1 MSTLVWAILLL
12 LAALV
17 VIAIEMFVP
26 SAGMLAILSTL
37 LIVSAIVVGFFHSVP
52 TGVGLMIAVA
62 LLMPLIFLVF
72 VHVWPNTPIGKRVL
86 IGTINQEDVVLTGE
100 HYDERE
106 QLVGKQGIARTKM
119 LPSGMV
125 VIDGTKY
132 DAVSEGMAI
141 EPGDPVKVIAIR
153 AFKIIVR
160 KLDPSETVTSS
171 SLEDD
176 DILSRPIDDVFD
188 S

>member
-1 MSTLVWAILLL
+1 MSGLVWAIRLL

-26 SAGMLAILSTL
+26 SAGLLAILSTV
-37 LIVSAIVVGFFHSVP
+37 LIISSIVVAFFYSVP
-52 TGVGLMIAVA
+52 AGVGLMIAVA
-62 LLMPLIFLVF
+62 LLMPLIFLAF

-86 IGTINQEDVVLTGE
+86 IGRVKHEDVVLTGE

-106 QLVGKQGIARTKM
+106 QLIGKQGIARTKM

-125 VIDGTKY
+125 VIDGNKY

-141 EPGDPVKVIAIR
+141 EPGDPVKVVAIR
-153 AFKIIVR
+153 AFKVIVR
-160 KLDPSETVTSS
+160 KMDPSETVTSS